1 VQLGGG
7 GGGGGGGGAAWVTV
21 NVWPAMVIVPVR
33 TAAVFAATVKLTDPL
48 PVPAAPAVIVIHD
61 ALLTAV
67 HAHVPPAVTVI
78 AVPGPPASA
87 IDSLAGAI
95 VLVQLGAV
103 GGAGAGGIG
112 GCDAS
117 CCVMVCVRSAMVTVP
132 VRDGPLLASM
142 RNATAPLPLPWAP
155 DAIVIHDALLV
166 AVHVQPFDADTA
178 TLAVTELELIVWAS
192 GASVTRQVAAS
203 CITRMRLSL
212 TTISPSRI
220 EGVGFGAA
228 RNATLP
234 LPWPEVG
241 EISVTQLGWLETVHS
256 HSGWAAIAMVPVPP
270 PATMF
275 EGCAAVIWHFV
286 DVGPVVTDDVLAE
299 LHAATHNAST
309 AIGTNAGEYLR
320 GISVFSSTTRA
331 GSALCIRCASDL
343 TRYCSCARCHHLRS
357 SRS

>member
-1 VQLGGG
+1 VQVGGG

-78 AVPGPPASA
+78 AVPAPPASA

-95 VLVQLGAV
+95 VLVQLG
-103 GGAGAGGIG
+103 GGGGAGGIG
-112 GCDAS
+112 VCDVS
-117 CCVMVCVRSAMVTVP
+117 SCVMVCVRSAMVTVP
-132 VRDGPLLASM
+132 VRDAPVLAAM
-142 RNATAPLPLPWAP
+142 RKATEPLPLPCAP
-155 DAIVIHDALLV
+155 DVIVIHDALLV

-178 TLAVTELELIVWAS
+178 TLAVTELELTVWAS
-192 GASVTRQVAAS
+192 GAIVGRHADAS
-203 CITRMRLSL
+203 CITRTRLSL

-220 EGVGFGAA
+220 EGAGFAAA

-241 EISVTQLGWLETVHS
+241 EISEIQLGWLETVHS
-256 HSGWAAIAMVPVPP
+256 HSGWAVIAMVPVPP
-270 PATMF
+270 SAAMF

-286 DVGPVVTDDVLAE
+286 DVGPVVTDDVLEE
-299 LHAATHNAST
+299 LHAATHNASI
-309 AIGTNAGEYLR
+309 AIDTNAGEYLR
-320 GISVFSSTTRA
+320 GIDVLSSTTRA
-331 GSALCIRCASDL
+331 GSAFCILCASDL
-343 TRYCSCARCHHLRS
+343 TRRCSCARFS
-357 SRS
+357 SS

>member
-78 AVPGPPASA
+78 AVPAPPASA

-103 GGAGAGGIG
+103 GGAGAGAGGSG

-117 CCVMVCVRSAMVTVP
+117 CCVIVCVRSAMVTVP
-132 VRDGPLLASM
+132 VRAAPGLAAM
-142 RNATAPLPLPWAP
+142 RNATEPLPLPCAP
-155 DAIVIHDALLV
+155 DVIVIHEALLV
-166 AVHVQPFDADTA
+166 AVHVQPFNVDTA
-178 TLAVTELELIVWAS
+178 TLAVTELELTVWAS
-192 GASVTRQVAAS
+192 GAIVSGHVAAS
-203 CITRMRLSL
+203 CITRTWLSL
-212 TTISPSRI
+212 TTISPARV
-220 EGVGFGAA
+220 EGVGFAAA

-241 EISVTQLGWLETVHS
+241 ETSEIQLGWLETVHS
-256 HSGWAAIAMVPVPP
+256 HSG
-270 PATMF
+270 
-275 EGCAAVIWHFV
+275 
-286 DVGPVVTDDVLAE
+286 
-299 LHAATHNAST
+299 
-309 AIGTNAGEYLR
+309 
-320 GISVFSSTTRA
+320 
-331 GSALCIRCASDL
+331 
-343 TRYCSCARCHHLRS
+343 
-357 SRS
+357 